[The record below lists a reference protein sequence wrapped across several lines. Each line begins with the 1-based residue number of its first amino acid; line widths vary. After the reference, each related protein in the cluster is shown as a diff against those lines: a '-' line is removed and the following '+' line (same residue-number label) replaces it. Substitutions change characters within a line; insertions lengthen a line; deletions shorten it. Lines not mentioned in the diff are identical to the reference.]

1 MAHEPKIT
9 QFDGTKQIEHTL
21 IEYSELSDLRDKDK
35 FGRRA
40 WEMLKDKDEHAY
52 DGDVCH
58 CIGCETLDKNNHEP
72 NCPLKALLDE
82 GEKLYGGN

>member
-40 WEMLKDKDEHAY
+40 WEMLKEHCKVFA
-52 DGDVCH
+52 GE
-58 CIGCETLDKNNHEP
+58 ETCYYIDTSATMT
-72 NCPLKALLDE
+72 CCDDCTLKALLDE
-82 GEKLYGGN
+82 GQRLYGGGK